1 MPQTPRV
8 RLFVTCMVDLFRP
21 RVGIAAVR
29 LLERRGLAVEFPTAQ
44 TCCGQFAF
52 NAGHHKEAAA
62 MGRQLVRAFEQA
74 TPGDAAAVADV
85 PVIALSGSCAAMVS
99 HELPD
104 LLERDA
110 LDRGAARATAQRW
123 RRRAESL
130 ARRVVELSVWLERDV
145 ARVNSNP
152 AEGSTAP
159 TATQPGPDTVGP
171 VPVAWHTGCHMRR
184 LLQVTEPP
192 IHVLEAAG
200 AAGHELP
207 DADQCCGFGGTF
219 ALSEPELSAAMAD
232 TKLQALA
239 TPRADGAACL
249 VSADLGCLLQ
259 LGGRLQ
265 RAGDTYPVLHV
276 AELVDLA
283 DQGELTPLGIARAA
297 EARGGEG

>member
-1 MPQTPRV
+1 MPQTPCV
-8 RLFVTCMVDLFRP
+8 QLFVTCMVDLFRP

-52 NAGHHKEAAA
+52 NAGHHKEAAV

-74 TPGDAAAVADV
+74 TPGDGPVEEV

-99 HELPD
+99 HELPE

-110 LDRGAARATAQRW
+110 LDRGATPATAQRW

-145 ARVNSNP
+145 AQVGSNA

-184 LLQVTEPP
+184 LLHVTEPP

-219 ALSEPELSAAMAD
+219 ALAEPELSAAMAD
-232 TKLQALA
+232 AKLQALA
-239 TPRADGAACL
+239 APRAAGAACL

-297 EARGGEG
+297 EAQGGEG